1 MFNKEEIANIILHVT
16 LISTFIGIFFFT
28 YGSHIE
34 ENIVKKQVA
43 FLIEDNKEFVS
54 LIPNDTKKKIVD
66 KINNI
71 KLDLAE
77 DDKKFTE
84 QNKKLLIKAATVL
97 GIVFVVGVAIVWK
110 MSEIYKFDFIH
121 LLKENLIILCFVALT
136 EFTFLTY
143 YAQNYLSIDPNI
155 IRRRCITIVGDNAQ
169 QFNLHNDKNMVDIK
183 KQLSQINEKGLDL
196 NNVLSESSINNNIK
210 IFKKEYDDSI

>member
-77 DDKKFTE
+77 DDKKVTE

>member
-43 FLIEDNKEFVS
+43 FLIEDNKEVAS
-54 LIPNDTKKKIVD
+54 LIPNDSKQKIID
-66 KINNI
+66 SINNI

-77 DDKKFTE
+77 DDKKAAE
-84 QNKKLLIKAATVL
+84 QNKKLLIKAVKILSIVL
-97 GIVFVVGVAIVWK
+97 VIGIAIVWK
-110 MSEIYKFDFIH
+110 MSKMYNFNFIH

-136 EFTFLTY
+136 EFSFLTFF
-143 YAQNYLSIDPNI
+143 AQNYLSIDPNI
-155 IRRRCITIVGDNAQ
+155 IRRRCITIIGDNKLPI
-169 QFNLHNDKNMVDIK
+169 NLTKNKDMDEVK
-183 KQLSQINEKGLDL
+183 KQLSQLNDKGLDL
-196 NNVLSESSINNNIK
+196 NNVLSETSINNNTM
-210 IFKKEYDDSI
+210 IFEKKYDETD